1 MIKLVVFDLAGTV
14 LDEQNIVYKT
24 LHRCINESGIP
35 VSYEKVIEI
44 GAGKEKSQAVRDILS
59 QYSLDSSLHIQGAI
73 YNFFL
78 QELSNK
84 YSSLEVKPMLGAEEV
99 FLKLRTLKIFI
110 AFNTGYNRTTTE
122 QLIAKLNWKKQ
133 VHYDLIITSSEVARS
148 RPAPDMIWR
157 AMELL
162 GIQSADKVIKVGDSC
177 TDIIEGKNAGCR
189 FSIGI
194 TTGAQTH
201 DELLT
206 SSPDFVIDQLNELL
220 PIIKGV

>member
-1 MIKLVVFDLAGTV
+1 MKYRVIRQYTEAK
-14 LDEQNIVYKT
+14 IVYKT

-99 FLKLRTLKIFI
+99 FMKLRTLKIFI

>member
-84 YSSLEVKPMLGAEEV
+84 YSSVEVKPMLGAEEV
-99 FLKLRTLKIFI
+99 FMKLRTLKIFI

>member
-24 LHRCINESGIP
+24 FHRCINESGIP

-99 FLKLRTLKIFI
+99 FMKLRTLKIFI

>member
-1 MIKLVVFDLAGTV
+1 
-14 LDEQNIVYKT
+14 
-24 LHRCINESGIP
+24 
-35 VSYEKVIEI
+35 
-44 GAGKEKSQAVRDILS
+44 
-59 QYSLDSSLHIQGAI
+59 
-73 YNFFL
+73 L

-99 FLKLRTLKIFI
+99 FMKLRTLKIFI

>member
-99 FLKLRTLKIFI
+99 FMKLRTLKIFI

>member
-59 QYSLDSSLHIQGAI
+59 QYSLDSSLHLQGAI

-99 FLKLRTLKIFI
+99 FMKLRTLKIFI

>member
-59 QYSLDSSLHIQGAI
+59 QYSLDSSLHLQGAI

-122 QLIAKLNWKKQ
+122 QLMAKLNWKKQ
-133 VHYDLIITSSEVARS
+133 AHYDLIITSSEVARS

-162 GIQSADKVIKVGDSC
+162 GVQSADKVIKVGDSC

>member
-99 FLKLRTLKIFI
+99 FMKLRTLKIFI

-122 QLIAKLNWKKQ
+122 QLMAKLNWKKQ
-133 VHYDLIITSSEVARS
+133 AHYDLIITSSEVARS